1 MMAMDEI
8 QFFNKMPK
16 AFPLYLAFKEKI
28 NLNYPDVTIKINKS
42 MISFSNKHSFACVWL
57 PIRKMKERPEVYI
70 IISFGLPCRI
80 KSPRIVEAVEPYPNR
95 WTHHM
100 IVQYIE
106 DLDDE
111 LMNWITASYEYS
123 MQK

>member
-1 MMAMDEI
+1 MMEIDDI
-8 QFFNKMPK
+8 QFFNKIPK

-28 NLNYPDVTIKINKS
+28 NLNYPDVTIIINKS
-42 MISFSNKHSFACVWL
+42 MISFSNKHSFAYVWL

-70 IISFGLPCRI
+70 IISFGLPYRI

-95 WTHHM
+95 WTHHV
-100 IVQYIE
+100 IAQNIK

-111 LMNWITASYEYS
+111 LMNCIAASYEYS